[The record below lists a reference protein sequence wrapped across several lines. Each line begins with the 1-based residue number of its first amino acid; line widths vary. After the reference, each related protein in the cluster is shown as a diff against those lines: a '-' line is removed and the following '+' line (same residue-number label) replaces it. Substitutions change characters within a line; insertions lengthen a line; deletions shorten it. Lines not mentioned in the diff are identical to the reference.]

1 MDCMIDLKNSRKR
14 ARRKVEL
21 PADSEYFDSAT
32 SLQGVLSST
41 TPSLPY
47 NAAAIPVCTIVEER
61 APHLHHDEYGKSAI
75 AVGDADDIFV
85 FDNHVN
91 KCTENLNS
99 LTKAIFPAHQ
109 ASSSSTVYQQPF
121 ANSGDSS
128 RIMLKPY
135 PEEYSF
141 AQVLHNRSR
150 NLISIFISEMS
161 ARDRIEMM
169 NESEVEAEV
178 EADIDSSYVRNNSLS
193 ISSDND
199 NNGDRNSSGIGT
211 SARCTSNMVEAAE
224 NHIPCFT
231 LISSEVFHESSHFN
245 NDSAIIDRNS
255 AEQSLQYQRY
265 EDITKERKKKK
276 GPSDSSDRMISTT
289 GEKKPRIGPTGRE
302 IFVFDEAAVRRHFSF
317 INAYI

>member
-47 NAAAIPVCTIVEER
+47 NAAAIPVCTTVEER
-61 APHLHHDEYGKSAI
+61 APHLHLDEYGKSAI
-75 AVGDADDIFV
+75 AVGDVDDIFV
-85 FDNHVN
+85 FGDHVN

-109 ASSSSTVYQQPF
+109 ASLSSTVYQQSF

-128 RIMLKPY
+128 RIVQNPH
-135 PEEYSF
+135 PEVSSF
-141 AQVLHNRSR
+141 AQILHNRSR
-150 NLISIFISEMS
+150 NLISTFISGLS

-178 EADIDSSYVRNNSLS
+178 EADIDSSYVRNNSLN
-193 ISSDND
+193 INSDSGD
-199 NNGDRNSSGIGT
+199 NGDRSSSGVGT
-211 SARCTSNMVEAAE
+211 SARCTNMVEAAE
-224 NHIPCFT
+224 NHVPGFT
-231 LISSEVFHESSHFN
+231 VISSEVFHESSHFN
-245 NDSAIIDRNS
+245 NDSAMIDRNS

-276 GPSDSSDRMISTT
+276 GPSDTSDRMISTA

-302 IFVFDEAAVRRHFSF
+302 IFVFDEAAVRRYFLL
-317 INAYI
+317 